1 MTSESKQDWLQHFKK
16 TDALAAAQLA
26 LLATKEI
33 VDTTE
38 QVHLSVLDQSSVMRW
53 LTMSTQLVYKS
64 VNAIPIASKA
74 AINPIAKQVHEAA
87 LPDHAHQQGQG
98 TTERLNI
105 IAALN
110 GIFGDHFEKLHS
122 PIATHMHIVHPSEQQ
137 HSTKLLFIH
146 GLCMDDR
153 AWREELTQPLAESLD
168 CDVWLLRYNSG
179 LSIKENGTALAK
191 VLEEELDSNSS
202 ITFVGHSMGGLIAL
216 YALLSAAENKLSWF
230 ERTRAMASL
239 GTPFAGSP
247 IAHWGRWIENR
258 LQSFPVTV
266 PFATLTKRRSIGI
279 HDLHDGFID
288 TIPDNYDVPTFC
300 IAGTTHESVDGVI
313 GDGLVTEKS
322 ALALPNM
329 HESWVAKN
337 VGHLRLLSD
346 THVFEKLHQWL
357 KPLHQ

>member
-1 MTSESKQDWLQHFKK
+1 MTSEPKNDWLQHFKK

-53 LTMSTQLVYKS
+53 LTTGTQLVYKS
-64 VNAIPIASKA
+64 VNAIPIASKT

-87 LPDHAHQQGQG
+87 LPDHAHQQGEG

-122 PIATHMHIVHPSEQQ
+122 PIATQMHIVHPSEQK
-137 HSTKLLFIH
+137 HTNKILFIH

-153 AWREELTQPLAESLD
+153 AWRKERTEPLADSLAS
-168 CDVWLLRYNSG
+168 DVWLLRYNSG
-179 LSIKENGTALAK
+179 LSIKQNGAALAQL
-191 VLEEELDSNSS
+191 LESELESHSN
-202 ITFVGHSMGGLIAL
+202 ITLVGHSMGGLIAL

-230 ERTRAMASL
+230 GRVRAMASL

-247 IAHWGRWIENR
+247 IAHWGRWIETR
-258 LQSFPVTV
+258 LHSFPVTV

-288 TIPDNYDVPTFC
+288 AIPATYGIPTFC
-300 IAGTTHESVDGVI
+300 VAGTTHELVDGVI

-322 ALALPNM
+322 ALALPNIQ
-329 HESWVAKN
+329 ESWVAKN

-346 THVFEKLHQWL
+346 ASVFEKLQQWL
-357 KPLHQ
+357 VPLH